1 MNLLQKLKARYALV
15 NELSKPPVPEVEA
28 EPEPIVSKLSKPV
41 IHGGVQKT
49 RSAEYTPNN
58 HRHGGRIVKVM
69 PRQLKQIKEA
79 QERVE
84 DDTDM

>member
-1 MNLLQKLKARYALV
+1 MNLLQKLKARYMLV
-15 NELSKPPVPEVEA
+15 NGLSKPPVPEVEI
-28 EPEPIVSKLSKPV
+28 EPEPILDVLSKPV
-41 IHGGVQKT
+41 IHGGVHKT

-79 QERVE
+79 QERAP